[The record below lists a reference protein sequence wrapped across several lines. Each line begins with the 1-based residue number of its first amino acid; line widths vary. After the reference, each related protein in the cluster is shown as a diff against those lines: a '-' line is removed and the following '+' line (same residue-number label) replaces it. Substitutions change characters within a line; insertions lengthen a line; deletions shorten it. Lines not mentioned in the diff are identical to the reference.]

1 MRLQSLKVKL
11 VACFF
16 AISLSAAIVGFM
28 ANSSLGRVGA
38 LLDDATSE
46 LVPTMEVLGQLRFAF
61 SQALYASHK
70 GESSLLMRNDSMVDI
85 GVSCGCR

>member
-16 AISLSAAIVGFM
+16 AISLSAALVGFM

-38 LLDDATSE
+38 LLDDATGE
-46 LVPTMEVLGQLRFAF
+46 LVSTLEVLGQLRSAF
-61 SQALYASHK
+61 SQAVPVAASNSFADRAVSACVMDP
-70 GESSLLMRNDSMVDI
+70 SS
-85 GVSCGCR
+85 GFTG